1 MKLHEKYKT
10 IKTKGVHFMQ
20 NLEQA
25 LTNTKT
31 YSSAS
36 TNNQLQ
42 KRKLTLDDVAEI
54 ELCYILGHPITKIA
68 QEFPQVSY
76 TAIRS
81 KIKTLRIEPLAHD
94 AVLEL
99 AQQYDNKE
107 DLYKRLKYEGR
118 KKYYESQIT
127 EAQLML
133 KALEAQEVC

>member
-1 MKLHEKYKT
+1 MHT
-10 IKTKGVHFMQ
+10 
-20 NLEQA
+20 LEHA
-25 LTNTKT
+25 LANTKA
-31 YSSAS
+31 YSNAS
-36 TNNQLQ
+36 TKDQVQ

-54 ELCYILGHPITKIA
+54 ELCYVLGHPITKIA

-81 KIKTLRIEPLAHD
+81 KIKALKIEPLAHD

-107 DLYKRLKYEGR
+107 DLYERLRYEGR

-127 EAQLML
+127 KAQRMLEAL
-133 KALEAQEVC
+133 KAQEVC

>member
-1 MKLHEKYKT
+1 
-10 IKTKGVHFMQ
+10 MQ
-20 NLEQA
+20 TLEHA
-25 LTNTKT
+25 RANTKA
-31 YSSAS
+31 YSNAS
-36 TNNQLQ
+36 TKDQVQ
-42 KRKLTLDDVAEI
+42 KRKLTLDDVTEI

-81 KIKTLRIEPLAHD
+81 KIKRAKIEPLAHD

-107 DLYKRLKYEGR
+107 DLYERLRYEGR
-118 KKYYESQIT
+118 KKYYESQLT

-133 KALEAQEVC
+133 EALEAQEVY

>member
-1 MKLHEKYKT
+1 MELYKT

-20 NLEQA
+20 NMEQA
-25 LTNTKT
+25 LANTKA
-31 YSSAS
+31 YSNAS
-36 TNNQLQ
+36 TKNQVQ

-54 ELCYILGHPITKIA
+54 ELCYVLGHPITKIA

-81 KIKTLRIEPLAHD
+81 KIKALKIEPLAHD

-107 DLYKRLKYEGR
+107 DLYERLRYEGR
-118 KKYYESQIT
+118 KKYYESQLT

-133 KALEAQEVC
+133 EALKAPEVC

>member
-1 MKLHEKYKT
+1 
-10 IKTKGVHFMQ
+10 MQ
-20 NLEQA
+20 TLEQA

-31 YSSAS
+31 YSNAS
-36 TNNQLQ
+36 TKDQLQ
-42 KRKLTLDDVAEI
+42 KRKLTLDDVTEI

-81 KIKTLRIEPLAHD
+81 KIKRAKIEPLAHD

-99 AQQYDNKE
+99 AQQYSNKE
-107 DLYKRLKYEGR
+107 DLYERLRYEGR
-118 KKYYESQIT
+118 KKYYESQLT

-133 KALEAQEVC
+133 EALEAQEAC

>member
-1 MKLHEKYKT
+1 
-10 IKTKGVHFMQ
+10 MQ
-20 NLEQA
+20 NMEQA
-25 LTNTKT
+25 LANTKA
-31 YSSAS
+31 YSNAS
-36 TNNQLQ
+36 TKNQVQ

-54 ELCYILGHPITKIA
+54 ELCYVLGHPITKIA

-81 KIKTLRIEPLAHD
+81 KIKTLKIEPLAHD

-107 DLYKRLKYEGR
+107 ALYERLRYEGR

-127 EAQLML
+127 KAQRML
-133 KALEAQEVC
+133 KALKAPEVC

>member
-1 MKLHEKYKT
+1 MKLYKT

-20 NLEQA
+20 NLEHAQA
-25 LTNTKT
+25 NTKA
-31 YSSAS
+31 YSNAS
-36 TNNQLQ
+36 TKDQVQ

-54 ELCYILGHPITKIA
+54 ELCYVLGHPITKIA

-81 KIKTLRIEPLAHD
+81 KIKTLKIEPLAHD

-107 DLYKRLKYEGR
+107 DLYERLRYEGR

-127 EAQLML
+127 KAQLML

>member
-1 MKLHEKYKT
+1 MHT
-10 IKTKGVHFMQ
+10 
-20 NLEQA
+20 LEQA
-25 LTNTKT
+25 QANTKT
-31 YSSAS
+31 YSNAS
-36 TNNQLQ
+36 TKDQLQ

-54 ELCYILGHPITKIA
+54 EVCYILGHPVTKIA

-81 KIKTLRIEPLAHD
+81 KIKTLKIEPLAHD

-107 DLYKRLKYEGR
+107 ALYERLRYEGR

-127 EAQLML
+127 KAQRML
-133 KALEAQEVC
+133 KALKAPEVC

>member
-1 MKLHEKYKT
+1 
-10 IKTKGVHFMQ
+10 MQ
-20 NLEQA
+20 TREQA
-25 LTNTKT
+25 LANTQT
-31 YSSAS
+31 YSSTS
-36 TNNQLQ
+36 TKDQLQ
-42 KRKLTLDDVAEI
+42 KRKLTLGDVAEI

-81 KIKTLRIEPLAHD
+81 KIKRAKIEPLAHD

-107 DLYKRLKYEGR
+107 DLYERLRYEGR

-127 EAQLML
+127 EAQRML
-133 KALEAQEVC
+133 EALEALEAREVC

>member
-1 MKLHEKYKT
+1 MHTPE
-10 IKTKGVHFMQ
+10 H
-20 NLEQA
+20 A
-25 LTNTKT
+25 LANTKT
-31 YSSAS
+31 YSNAS
-36 TNNQLQ
+36 TKDQVQ
-42 KRKLTLDDVAEI
+42 MRKLTLDDVAEI
-54 ELCYILGHPITKIA
+54 ELCYILGHPVTKIA

-81 KIKTLRIEPLAHD
+81 KIKTLKIEPLAHD

-107 DLYKRLKYEGR
+107 DLHERLRYEGR

-127 EAQLML
+127 KAQLML

>member
-1 MKLHEKYKT
+1 MKLYKT
-10 IKTKGVHFMQ
+10 IKTKGVHFMHT
-20 NLEQA
+20 LEHAQA
-25 LTNTKT
+25 NTKA
-31 YSSAS
+31 YSNAS
-36 TNNQLQ
+36 TKDQLQ

-81 KIKTLRIEPLAHD
+81 KIKTLKIEPLAHD

-107 DLYKRLKYEGR
+107 ALYERLRYEGR

-127 EAQLML
+127 KAQLML
-133 KALEAQEVC
+133 EALEAQEVC

>member
-1 MKLHEKYKT
+1 MKLCKT

-25 LTNTKT
+25 RANTKA
-31 YSSAS
+31 YSNAS
-36 TNNQLQ
+36 TKDQVQ

-54 ELCYILGHPITKIA
+54 ELCYILGHPVTKIA
-68 QEFPQVSY
+68 QEFPKVSY

-81 KIKTLRIEPLAHD
+81 KIKTLKIEPLAHD

-107 DLYKRLKYEGR
+107 ALYERLRYEGR
-118 KKYYESQIT
+118 KKYYESQLT

-133 KALEAQEVC
+133 KALEAQEAC